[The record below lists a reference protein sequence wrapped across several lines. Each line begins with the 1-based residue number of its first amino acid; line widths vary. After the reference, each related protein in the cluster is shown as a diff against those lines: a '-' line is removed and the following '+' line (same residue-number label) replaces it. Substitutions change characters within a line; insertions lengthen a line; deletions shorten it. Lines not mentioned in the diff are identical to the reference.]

1 MMKGMAW
8 VPRGVPAWAIFGA
21 ALFLGGTAATAQD
34 DGSEAATEPAYLAT
48 SSACA
53 DCHEEV
59 VDGFAASPHAR
70 AFRHWDGL
78 SDASC
83 TSCHGDATAHME
95 AGDGSNILVPSKMPA
110 DQVEATCLQCHSD
123 NAAQTHWKGSMHQ
136 RRGVTCVDCHSIHEQ
151 PAQGSMV
158 NAEMRTEACYRCHQD
173 VRGEMSKVSHHP
185 VREGKMTCFSCHDPH
200 GSITTKNL
208 RAASVNELCYDCH
221 TEKRGPF
228 LWEHAPVRENCLNC
242 HTPHG
247 SNHLKLQ
254 STSVPF
260 LCQQCHSNTRHP
272 GTLYDAT
279 RLPTL
284 EDPTTGTNR
293 IFNRACVDCHAAV
306 HGSNHPSAPFLGH

>member
-1 MMKGMAW
+1 MKGIETM
-8 VPRGVPAWAIFGA
+8 PRGAVAWALFGIVL
-21 ALFLGGTAATAQD
+21 ALGPTPAKLSA
-34 DGSEAATEPAYLAT
+34 DGEAARSDEPTQAAAST
-48 SSACA
+48 ACA

-59 VDGFAASPHAR
+59 VDGFAAGAHGR

-78 SDASC
+78 SEASC
-83 TSCHGDATAHME
+83 ASCHGDATAHVE
-95 AGDGSNILVPSKMPA
+95 AGDGSNIVIPSEMTPA
-110 DQVEATCLQCHSD
+110 QVEATCLECHSD
-123 NAAQTHWKGSMHQ
+123 NASQTHWKGSLHQ
-136 RRGVTCVDCHSIHEQ
+136 RRGVTCLDCHSIHEE
-151 PAQGSMV
+151 PEGGSMV
-158 NAEMRTEACYRCHQD
+158 RASLRTETCYRCHQD
-173 VRGEMSKVSHHP
+173 VRAEMSKVSRHP

-208 RAASVNELCYDCH
+208 RASSVNELCYDCH

-254 STSVPF
+254 STSVPYI
-260 LCQQCHSNTRHP
+260 CQQCHINTRHP

-284 EDPTTGTNR
+284 DNPDTGSNR
-293 IFNRACVDCHAAV
+293 LFNRACVDCHAAI
-306 HGSNHPSAPFLGH
+306 HGSNHPSSPYLGF